1 MSQSCYQA
9 LILMLA
15 VFLVTG
21 TAGASIESKQFENSE
36 TEARYKKMIAELRC
50 LVCQNQNLSDSDAD
64 LAKDLRNQV
73 EKMLKSGNSDEQI
86 VDYMVTRYGDFI
98 LYSPPLKTSTLVLW
112 AGPFLMVTIGI
123 IGGVSHFII
132 IKAFSYTTAST
143 AAPFSYTQLIWT
155 AIFGFIVF
163 GDFPDN
169 YTIFGAL
176 IIVGSGL
183 YILYRERVKNKEA
196 H

>member
-36 TEARYKKMIAELRC
+36 TEASYKKMIAELRC

-123 IGGVSHFII
+123 IVVANIFRRRGRQ
-132 IKAFSYTTAST
+132 KST
-143 AAPFSYTQLIWT
+143 ISPHDLSRAKNLINDKT
-155 AIFGFIVF
+155 
-163 GDFPDN
+163 P
-169 YTIFGAL
+169 
-176 IIVGSGL
+176 
-183 YILYRERVKNKEA
+183 